1 MKKYILLFSL
11 LAFSILSKANFA
23 QISQITTTE
32 GLSSQNVSIM
42 EKDKQKTH
50 RRIAKIN
57 GVKIVNAENSKK
69 QQERPQKDAT
79 AGTRNLVWLM
89 DKDNL
94 EL

>member
-1 MKKYILLFSL
+1 
-11 LAFSILSKANFA
+11 
-23 QISQITTTE
+23 
-32 GLSSQNVSIM
+32 M
-42 EKDKQKTH
+42 EKTSNKKQ

-57 GVKIVNAENSKK
+57 GVRIVNAENSKK
-69 QQERPQKDAT
+69 QQEKPQKDAT

>member
-1 MKKYILLFSL
+1 
-11 LAFSILSKANFA
+11 
-23 QISQITTTE
+23 
-32 GLSSQNVSIM
+32 M
-42 EKDKQKTH
+42 EKEKSKKH

-69 QQERPQKDAT
+69 QQERPQKDAP

-89 DKDNL
+89 DTDTL

>member
-1 MKKYILLFSL
+1 
-11 LAFSILSKANFA
+11 
-23 QISQITTTE
+23 
-32 GLSSQNVSIM
+32 M
-42 EKDKQKTH
+42 EKDIQRKQ

-69 QQERPQKDAT
+69 QQEKPQKDAT
-79 AGTRNLVWLM
+79 AGTRNLIWLT

>member
-1 MKKYILLFSL
+1 M
-11 LAFSILSKANFA
+11 
-23 QISQITTTE
+23 
-32 GLSSQNVSIM
+32 M
-42 EKDKQKTH
+42 EKGKQKKH

-69 QQERPQKDAT
+69 QQEGPQKDAS
-79 AGTRNLVWLM
+79 AGTRDLVWLM

>member
-1 MKKYILLFSL
+1 MSGKLKVASGKFWGAKMRRIQRRE
-11 LAFSILSKANFA
+11 
-23 QISQITTTE
+23 QIYPFRIKRRSF
-32 GLSSQNVSIM
+32 M
-42 EKDKQKTH
+42 EKDRQKKQ

-69 QQERPQKDAT
+69 QQEKPQKDAT
-79 AGTRNLVWLM
+79 AVTRNLIWLM

>member
-1 MKKYILLFSL
+1 MFE
-11 LAFSILSKANFA
+11 N
-23 QISQITTTE
+23 
-32 GLSSQNVSIM
+32 GVDIM
-42 EKDKQKTH
+42 EKQQQKNH

-69 QQERPQKDAT
+69 QQEKPPKDAT

>member
-1 MKKYILLFSL
+1 
-11 LAFSILSKANFA
+11 
-23 QISQITTTE
+23 
-32 GLSSQNVSIM
+32 M
-42 EKDKQKTH
+42 EKDRKIKQ

-69 QQERPQKDAT
+69 QQAKPQKDAT
-79 AGTRNLVWLM
+79 AGTRNLIWLT

>member
-1 MKKYILLFSL
+1 
-11 LAFSILSKANFA
+11 
-23 QISQITTTE
+23 
-32 GLSSQNVSIM
+32 M
-42 EKDKQKTH
+42 EKGNQKRQ

-57 GVKIVNAENSKK
+57 GVRIVNAENSKK

-79 AGTRNLVWLM
+79 AGTRDLIWLS

>member
-1 MKKYILLFSL
+1 
-11 LAFSILSKANFA
+11 
-23 QISQITTTE
+23 
-32 GLSSQNVSIM
+32 M
-42 EKDKQKTH
+42 EKERQKKQ

-69 QQERPQKDAT
+69 QQEKPQKDAT
-79 AGTRNLVWLM
+79 VGTRNLIWLM

>member
-1 MKKYILLFSL
+1 MSGKLKVESGKFWGAKMRRIQRRE
-11 LAFSILSKANFA
+11 
-23 QISQITTTE
+23 QIYPFRIKRRSF
-32 GLSSQNVSIM
+32 M
-42 EKDKQKTH
+42 EKERQKKQ

-69 QQERPQKDAT
+69 QQEKPQKDAT

>member
-1 MKKYILLFSL
+1 
-11 LAFSILSKANFA
+11 
-23 QISQITTTE
+23 
-32 GLSSQNVSIM
+32 M
-42 EKDKQKTH
+42 EKERQKKQ

-57 GVKIVNAENSKK
+57 GVKIVNTENLKK
-69 QQERPQKDAT
+69 QQEKPQKDAT

>member
-1 MKKYILLFSL
+1 
-11 LAFSILSKANFA
+11 
-23 QISQITTTE
+23 
-32 GLSSQNVSIM
+32 M
-42 EKDKQKTH
+42 EKERQKTH

-69 QQERPQKDAT
+69 QQEKPQKDAT
-79 AGTRNLVWLM
+79 SGTRNLIWLM

>member
-1 MKKYILLFSL
+1 MSGRLKV
-11 LAFSILSKANFA
+11 
-23 QISQITTTE
+23 
-32 GLSSQNVSIM
+32 VSFGVQKCAELYKGDVIM
-42 EKDKQKTH
+42 EKDRRKNH

-69 QQERPQKDAT
+69 QQEKPQKDAT